1 MGFENL
7 TPHLHGMMKGA
18 KGEIGKE
25 DHLI

>member
-18 KGEIGKE
+18 KGEVVEE